1 MDYSKEDSTIRLL
14 SADELDLVSGG
25 DFVTTVVNTAVNVA
39 SAVAGLV
46 SGVANGM
53 ATWQQR
59 A

>member
-14 SADELDLVSGG
+14 STDELDLASGG

-39 SAVAGLV
+39 SAVAGFV

-53 ATWQQR
+53 STWQQR